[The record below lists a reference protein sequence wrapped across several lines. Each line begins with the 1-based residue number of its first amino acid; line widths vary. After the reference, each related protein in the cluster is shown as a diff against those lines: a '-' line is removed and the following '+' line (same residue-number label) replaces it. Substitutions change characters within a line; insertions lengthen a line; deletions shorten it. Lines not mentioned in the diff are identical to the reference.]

1 MAECTATTP
10 TVPPTTATVAM
21 TAAAVL
27 AFTTILPIVICL
39 VNRLVI
45 TLFIVLLHFL
55 FPVVAISRISLPFIY
70 KYRSFFTWFYF
81 FQNFF
86 ENFFMDTFLHFFEI
100 FFSRLQILKLRNYIV
115 ILLRIFN
122 HFFIVVLRICDI
134 I

>member
-86 ENFFMDTFLHFFEI
+86 ENFFMDTFLHFFEN
-100 FFSRLQILKLRNYIV
+100 FFQQIADFKIAQFISN
-115 ILLRIFN
+115 LLCSFCY
-122 HFFIVVLRICDI
+122 FFASDG
-134 I
+134 